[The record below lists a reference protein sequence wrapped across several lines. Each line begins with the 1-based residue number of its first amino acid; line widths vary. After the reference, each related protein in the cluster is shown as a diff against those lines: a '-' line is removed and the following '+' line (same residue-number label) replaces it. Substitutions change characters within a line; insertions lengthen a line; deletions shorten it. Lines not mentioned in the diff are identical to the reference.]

1 MSTNS
6 KNQNSLNIFDY
17 LINFWHCWGDRV
29 MTKINGRTLNNN
41 IIKRIKPFD
50 CFDCFDFLIGK
61 LPMRP
66 ISTKVNDTL
75 KKDDMVIGHM
85 AIIPFPVLC
94 KCRNVLKEQRRLR
107 SPAQLIL
114 F

>member
-1 MSTNS
+1 MIFKLQQGASIRANVDRS
-6 KNQNSLNIFDY
+6 MENLQNQKIM
-17 LINFWHCWGDRV
+17 INFWHCWGDRV

-41 IIKRIKPFD
+41 IIKRIKP
-50 CFDCFDFLIGK
+50 FDCFDFLIGK

-94 KCRNVLKEQRRLR
+94 K
-107 SPAQLIL
+107 LIV
-114 F
+114 

>member
-1 MSTNS
+1 MT
-6 KNQNSLNIFDY
+6 
-17 LINFWHCWGDRV
+17 
-29 MTKINGRTLNNN
+29 TKINGRTLNNN
-41 IIKRIKPFD
+41 IIKRIKP
-50 CFDCFDFLIGK
+50 FDCFDFLIGK

-94 KCRNVLKEQRRLR
+94 K
-107 SPAQLIL
+107 LIV
-114 F
+114 